1 MKFTS
6 IITAILSSFLVLSVT
21 ADELVAYQDR
31 PEVIEF
37 IEMMNSKHGSDK
49 EVLKKLFS
57 TVIFQER
64 VIRIMN
70 RQPEGT
76 MTWSKYK
83 AMMVT
88 HERVDSGKQFIDA
101 YKQDLRRAEDIYG
114 VPAEIIASI
123 IGIETKYGR
132 ITGNV
137 RVLDS
142 LTTLSFDYPRRSKF
156 FKIQLEEFLLLTNE
170 EGLDPSKI
178 KGSIAGAMGLG
189 QFMPDSYRNYAV
201 DFDFDGKRDILNNP
215 VDAIGSVANF
225 LNKKGKWEPNTEV
238 VVAAELTGERP
249 DIRTGFS
256 PYITISDLESLGL
269 KPITTKQAS
278 LNVIPVELQ
287 LQLSEEEIKEK
298 LLSAALSDNRFTLLY
313 ELRSLTKIFLP
324 FNKLAKE
331 AAEKRFNESDRE
343 KEYFE
348 YWLGLSNYKAL
359 SRYNRS
365 KLYIMAVYE
374 FSESLA
380 EFL

>member
-6 IITAILSSFLVLSVT
+6 IITAILSMFLVLSVT
-21 ADELVAYQDR
+21 ADELSAYQDR

-49 EVLKKLFS
+49 EELKNLFS
-57 TVIFQER
+57 SANFQER

-83 AMMVT
+83 TMMVT
-88 HERVDSGKQFIDA
+88 DERVDSGKKFIDA
-101 YKQDLRRAEDIYG
+101 YKQDLMRAEDIYG

-132 ITGNV
+132 ITGNI

-156 FKIQLEEFLLLTNE
+156 FKIQLEEFLLLTQE
-170 EGLDPSKI
+170 EGLDPSKV
-178 KGSIAGAMGLG
+178 KGSIAGAMGFG

-225 LNKKGKWEPNTEV
+225 LNKKGKWEPNTKIV
-238 VVAAELTGERP
+238 LKATHSGERP
-249 DIRTGFS
+249 ELKSSFK
-256 PYITISDLESLGL
+256 PYIKVSDLKSFG
-269 KPITTKQAS
+269 ITPVEKLQNQ
-278 LNVIPVELQ
+278 LRVIPIEL
-287 LQLSEEEIKEK
+287 EIEK
-298 LLSAALSDNRFTLLY
+298 GY
-313 ELRSLTKIFLP
+313 
-324 FNKLAKE
+324 
-331 AAEKRFNESDRE
+331 
-343 KEYFE
+343 E
-348 YWLGLSNYKAL
+348 YWLGLKNYQAI

-380 EFL
+380 EFF